1 MKAVFMG
8 TPEFAVP
15 TLQALIDHHEVLAVV
30 TQPDKQRGRGKKMQ
44 FPPVKEKAVEYDIPV
59 YQPQRARDEEFIE
72 ELKNL
77 NPDVI
82 VVVAYGQILPESIL
96 NIPKYGCINVH
107 GSLLPKYRGAAPIQ
121 WAVID
126 GEKES
131 GVTIMQMDEG
141 LDTGDMIMKTEVPLS
156 EDETGGSLH
165 DKLAEAGAKLCVE
178 TLKAL
183 EDKTATWEV
192 QGESPTAYAKML
204 DKKLGDIDWSRS
216 AKSIECLIRG
226 LNPWPSA
233 YTDWNGKV
241 MKIWE
246 AGVLD
251 ENTDAKPG
259 TIVKVEKDSF
269 SVQTGDGLLKVL
281 ALQIP
286 GKKRM
291 EADAFLRG
299 YQIETGCELSS
310 QMIKN
315 C

>member
-1 MKAVFMG
+1 M
-8 TPEFAVP
+8 
-15 TLQALIDHHEVLAVV
+15 
-30 TQPDKQRGRGKKMQ
+30 
-44 FPPVKEKAVEYDIPV
+44 
-59 YQPQRARDEEFIE
+59 
-72 ELKNL
+72 N
-77 NPDVI
+77 
-82 VVVAYGQILPESIL
+82 
-96 NIPKYGCINVH
+96 
-107 GSLLPKYRGAAPIQ
+107 
-121 WAVID
+121 
-126 GEKES
+126 
-131 GVTIMQMDEG
+131 EG

-259 TIVKVEKDSF
+259 TIVKVEKRQFLRTDRRWASE
-269 SVQTGDGLLKVL
+269 SSCTSN
-281 ALQIP
+281 P
-286 GKKRM
+286 GKEENGSGCFLTRLSDRNRM
-291 EADAFLRG
+291 
-299 YQIETGCELSS
+299 
-310 QMIKN
+310 
-315 C
+315 

>member
-1 MKAVFMG
+1 
-8 TPEFAVP
+8 
-15 TLQALIDHHEVLAVV
+15 
-30 TQPDKQRGRGKKMQ
+30 
-44 FPPVKEKAVEYDIPV
+44 
-59 YQPQRARDEEFIE
+59 
-72 ELKNL
+72 
-77 NPDVI
+77 
-82 VVVAYGQILPESIL
+82 
-96 NIPKYGCINVH
+96 
-107 GSLLPKYRGAAPIQ
+107 
-121 WAVID
+121 
-126 GEKES
+126 
-131 GVTIMQMDEG
+131 
-141 LDTGDMIMKTEVPLS
+141 MIMKTEVPLS

-259 TIVKVEKDSF
+259 TIVKVEKDGF
-269 SVQTGDGLLKVL
+269 FVQTGDGLLKVL